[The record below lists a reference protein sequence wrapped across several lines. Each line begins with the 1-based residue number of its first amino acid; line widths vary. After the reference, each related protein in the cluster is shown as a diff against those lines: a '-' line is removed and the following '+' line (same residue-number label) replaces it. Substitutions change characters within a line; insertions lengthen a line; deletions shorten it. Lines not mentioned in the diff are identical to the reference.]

1 MYESLLQLHLIQ
13 SRDPLY
19 QDAPFTFPTIGHT
32 MNQVT
37 MHPNTVKP
45 FIGMMLFSMR
55 HGLTGNALVESADA
69 LLDLLNLALE
79 PSGCAASPFKS
90 KVIDN
95 TVYRW
100 STEVIG
106 PFLQGS
112 TSVTLTLELVPQENR
127 WQATATFNPGTN
139 GQSDIFDSVK
149 GNNIQGDNF
158 AYKLVHSVAHR
169 ANARLVQ
176 HRLKLEQKVTF
187 STDSLY
193 QSLPSQGPTRYT
205 EHGLALKLDGNPLEP
220 RCSLFAKDTV
230 GIKQVASDLDELT
243 VANVSDHGYVTL
255 RTPAGDQFTLNADE
269 AISAI
274 PELQV

>member
-1 MYESLLQLHLIQ
+1 
-13 SRDPLY
+13 
-19 QDAPFTFPTIGHT
+19 

-55 HGLTGNALVESADA
+55 HGLTGNALVESSDA

-79 PSGCAASPFKS
+79 PSGCSASPFKP
-90 KVIDN
+90 KTIDN
-95 TVYRW
+95 VYRW

-106 PFLQGS
+106 PAMQGG
-112 TSVTLTLELVPQENR
+112 TSVTLTVEIVPWAKR
-127 WQATATFNPGTN
+127 WQVFATFNPGTG
-139 GQSDIFDSVK
+139 GQSDIFDTLK
-149 GNNIQGDNF
+149 DNNICGDGF
-158 AYKLVHSVAHR
+158 VYHLVHNIAHR
-169 ANARLVQ
+169 ANIRLVQ
-176 HRLKLEQKVTF
+176 ERLSQDQKVTF
-187 STDSLY
+187 STDTLY
-193 QSLPSQGPTRYT
+193 QSLQGNQGSTKYT
-205 EHGLALKLDGNPLEP
+205 EQDLALKLDGNPLEL

-230 GIKQVASDLDELT
+230 GIKQVASDMDELT

>member
-1 MYESLLQLHLIQ
+1 
-13 SRDPLY
+13 
-19 QDAPFTFPTIGHT
+19 
-32 MNQVT
+32 

-45 FIGMMLFSMR
+45 FINMMLFSMN

-79 PSGCAASPFKS
+79 PSGCAASPFKPTMALTNTL
-90 KVIDN
+90 DN
-95 TVYRW
+95 VLYRW

-112 TSVTLTLELVPQENR
+112 TSVTLTFQLAPQENR

-139 GQSDIFDSVK
+139 GQSDIFETVK
-149 GNNIQGDNF
+149 GNNIPGDNF
-158 AYKLVHSVAHR
+158 VYSLVHDVAHK
-169 ANARLVQ
+169 ANTRLVQ
-176 HRLKLEQKVTF
+176 DRLKPEQKVTF
-187 STDSLY
+187 STGSLY
-193 QSLPSQGPTRYT
+193 QSLSGNPGSTRYT
-205 EHGLALKLDGNPLEP
+205 ESGLALKLDGNPLEP

-230 GIKQVASDLDELT
+230 GLKQVASDLDELT
-243 VANVSDHGYVTL
+243 AANVSEHGYVTL
-255 RTPAGDQFTLNADE
+255 RTPTGDQFLLNADE

>member
-13 SRDPLY
+13 YRDPLY
-19 QDAPFTFPTIGHT
+19 QEAPFTFPTIGHA
-32 MNQVT
+32 MNQAT

-69 LLDLLNLALE
+69 LLDLINLALE
-79 PSGCAASPFKS
+79 PSGCSASPFKP
-90 KVIDN
+90 KTIDN
-95 TVYRW
+95 VYRW

-112 TSVTLTLELVPQENR
+112 TSVTLTFELVPQENR
-127 WQATATFNPGTN
+127 WQATATFNPGTH

-149 GNNIQGDNF
+149 GNIITGDSF
-158 AYKLVHSVAHR
+158 VYSLVHNVAHK

-193 QSLPSQGPTRYT
+193 QSLQGNQGSTRYT
-205 EHGLALKLDGNPLEP
+205 EHDLALKLDGNPLEP

-230 GIKQVASDLDELT
+230 GIKQVASDLDELA

>member
-1 MYESLLQLHLIQ
+1 
-13 SRDPLY
+13 
-19 QDAPFTFPTIGHT
+19 

-55 HGLTGNALVESADA
+55 HGLTGNALVESSDA

-79 PSGCAASPFKS
+79 PSGCAASPFKATMALA
-90 KVIDN
+90 N
-95 TVYRW
+95 TLDSVVYRW

-149 GNNIQGDNF
+149 GNIITGDSF
-158 AYKLVHSVAHR
+158 VYSLVHNVAHK
-169 ANARLVQ
+169 ANIRLVQ
-176 HRLKLEQKVTF
+176 ERLSQDQMVTF
-187 STDSLY
+187 STDFLY

-205 EHGLALKLDGNPLEP
+205 EHGLALKLEGNPLEP

-230 GIKQVASDLDELT
+230 GLKQVASDMDELT

-255 RTPAGDQFTLNADE
+255 RNQAGDQFLLNADE

>member
-1 MYESLLQLHLIQ
+1 MHQA
-13 SRDPLY
+13 
-19 QDAPFTFPTIGHT
+19 APFHPFPTIGHT

-55 HGLTGNALVESADA
+55 HGLTGNALVESSDG

-79 PSGCAASPFKS
+79 PSGCSASPFKETTALT
-90 KVIDN
+90 KTLDCV
-95 TVYRW
+95 VYRW

-112 TSVTLTLELVPQENR
+112 TSVTLTFELVPQENR
-127 WQATATFNPGTN
+127 WQATATFNPGTH

-149 GNNIQGDNF
+149 GNIITGDSF
-158 AYKLVHSVAHR
+158 VYSLVHNVAHK
-169 ANARLVQ
+169 ANIRLVQ
-176 HRLKLEQKVTF
+176 ERLSQDQKVTL
-187 STDSLY
+187 STHSLY
-193 QSLPSQGPTRYT
+193 QSLQGNQGATRYT
-205 EHGLALKLDGNPLEP
+205 EQDLVLKLDGNPLEP

-230 GIKQVASDLDELT
+230 GLKQVASDMDELT